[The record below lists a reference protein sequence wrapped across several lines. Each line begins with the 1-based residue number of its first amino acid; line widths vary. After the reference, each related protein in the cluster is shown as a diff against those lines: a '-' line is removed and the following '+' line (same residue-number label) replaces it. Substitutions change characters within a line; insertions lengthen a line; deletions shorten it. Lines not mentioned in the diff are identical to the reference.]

1 MAQVG
6 LLANRKKDRFELAA
20 VRVIKLHGQVKV
32 QLHSFFDVQLDGLN
46 IQLSAVSALTLGY
59 H

>member
-1 MAQVG
+1 
-6 LLANRKKDRFELAA
+6 
-20 VRVIKLHGQVKV
+20 V

-59 H
+59 HWTGSLYRESKYWSFRQSILVVYRSKNKTK